1 MTADPGKR
9 SADMEEEKSTLQR
22 ALQTHRALE
31 RDVEEMKLA
40 KMALNI
46 GRDANAKNVESQS
59 RIEHNRMTQLQ

>member
-1 MTADPGKR
+1 MTGDPEKR

-22 ALQTHRALE
+22 ALRTQRALE

-46 GRDANAKNVESQS
+46 ERDANAKNVEFQS
-59 RIEHNRMTQLQ
+59 RIEHNQMMQVQ